1 MQIQKAKPKEK
12 LVRIDEMESGEV
24 FLNNGIHCM
33 KLMYLLECKR
43 GEDYNAID
51 LSDGEPIFFN
61 EDEEFEM
68 AEYDFI
74 AK

>member
-1 MQIQKAKPKEK
+1 MKIQKAKPKGK
-12 LVRIDEMESGEV
+12 MLRFSDMNGGDI

-51 LSDGEPIFFN
+51 LNDGEPVLFN
-61 EDEEFEM
+61 SR
-68 AEYDFI
+68 I
-74 AK
+74 V